1 MGIDEISNFSL
12 FQAILSLC
20 KVVIVLNSGVS
31 LILDPIMNETIAIL
45 PRLDSSSIVNIID
58 PIQQRF
64 QININEPMYYIYN
77 HLNII
82 PRDRRIVSR

>member
-1 MGIDEISNFSL
+1 
-12 FQAILSLC
+12 
-20 KVVIVLNSGVS
+20 
-31 LILDPIMNETIAIL
+31 MNETIAIL